1 MPVPGKALLLAL
13 IKGFFGCEL
22 LVVRQNEATEKEG
35 GVQWYC

>member
-1 MPVPGKALLLAL
+1 MPVQGKTLLLAL

-22 LVVRQNEATEKEG
+22 RVVRQDEATEKEG